1 MGCPANHRQHSG
13 ERRNLTVLTEIM
25 QTSEIFSLL
34 LLLAGAWFLWDSLK
48 AREAAIGAS
57 RALCKAEG
65 LQFLD
70 ETVAMESVRPVR
82 DQQRRMRLRRV
93 YGFEYSDTGNN
104 RHKGSVTL
112 IGDTVITL
120 NIGPRPVP
128 ERETLH

>member
-1 MGCPANHRQHSG
+1 
-13 ERRNLTVLTEIM
+13 M

-70 ETVAMESVRPVR
+70 ETVAIDSVRPVR